1 MKRKS
6 IYSLIAGT
14 LVLAGLSSCN
24 NDKFLD
30 VTHGNIIPS
39 EAIFASD
46 DAALATLT
54 GCYDLM
60 LPSQTTDFAGN
71 EVHNSDPYKPYV
83 FTTSHPTMD
92 SQASGWDAAFC
103 RQGWNAQTTE
113 LLSGWRH
120 AYAAISRCNEYLA
133 GLETAEALSDAVKK
147 TCEGECLAIRSY
159 QYFWLAT
166 TFGRVPLLEAGETY
180 VNTPAKARAE
190 SYEVMWDFIINDFQK
205 ATDLL
210 TWEPYNGEYGRAT
223 KGMAEAYLGDAYM
236 WKAYRCPDKAAECY
250 AKAKAA
256 LKDVLDNGPYELNAS
271 FTTLFDADEA
281 WGKEAI
287 WQAILNEGDQW
298 GGWDGGKWS
307 GAHGWTGFY
316 YGAPANGAWGTYAC
330 SWELYDAYEDGDK
343 RRDGSLVGATIPE
356 SELDRIGKKDH
367 WKQTFVPTAWINNE
381 ANMYQEIKDKD
392 GKGTGKYDHSTTNH
406 IGKGTVDYKDESKN
420 KILYDPDCPMGFN
433 PFAQE
438 FVGYNTFHRE
448 KGDIQPTVYSTK
460 HWRNGRGTHWQGDQ
474 WLPDHIYMKRLAN
487 VMLDYAE
494 CCFQTGEADKG
505 WEQINKLRE
514 RAWGILE
521 DGHEKELAN
530 KFNSY
535 FKNLKTFYGTADNG
549 YGQYTLPDDT
559 DGWYPIPFG
568 SNGNKPEDAKTYYT
582 KLKAEKGFTSEVWKV
597 AVNEERR
604 KEFNAEWSLKTDM
617 QKSGY
622 LADHIEHNYP
632 KGYGHETGIEQIYEW
647 RTYRGFDF
655 DDRKMD
661 MPIPQ
666 DELIKNPLCDQNEAY
681 VGTSN

>member
-1 MKRKS
+1 MKSKL
-6 IYSLIAGT
+6 IYSLIAGSM
-14 LVLAGLSSCN
+14 VLAGFTSCD
-24 NDKFLD
+24 NDEFLE

-39 EAIFASD
+39 DAIFASD

-60 LPSQTTDFAGN
+60 LPSQNTDFAGN

-133 GLETAEALSDAVKK
+133 GLATAEGLSDAVKK
-147 TCEGECLAIRSY
+147 TCEGECLALRSY

-180 VNTPAKARAE
+180 VNTPTKARPGT
-190 SYEVMWDFIINDFQK
+190 YEEMWDFIIDDFKK
-205 ATDLL
+205 ATELL
-210 TWEPYNGEYGRAT
+210 TWEPYKGQYGRCT
-223 KGMAEAYLGDAYM
+223 KGMAEAYLADSYM
-236 WKAYRCPDKAAECY
+236 WKAYRCPDKADENY
-250 AKAKAA
+250 KLAKTA
-256 LKDVLDNGPYELNAS
+256 LEDILNNGPYELNAS

-298 GGWDGGKWS
+298 GGWDGAKWS

-330 SWELYDAYEDGDK
+330 SYELYDAYEDGDK
-343 RRDGSLVGATIPE
+343 RRDGSLVTATLPKVLLE
-356 SELDRIGKKDH
+356 EWGKLR
-367 WKQTFVPTAWINNE
+367 WQQTFKPVAWLNNE
-381 ANMYQEIKDKD
+381 ANKGHI
-392 GKGTGKYDHSTTNH
+392 GTGTIDRA
-406 IGKGTVDYKDESKN
+406 DEGNN
-420 KILYDPDCPMGFN
+420 KILYDENCPIGFN

-438 FVGYNTFHRE
+438 FVGYNTPHRE

-494 CCFQTGEADKG
+494 CCFRTGDAAKG

-514 RAWGILE
+514 RAWGKLE
-521 DGHEKELAN
+521 DGKEAQLAA
-530 KFNSY
+530 KFSSY
-535 FKNLKTFYGTADNG
+535 FVKLKDFYKAADNG
-549 YGQYTLPDDT
+549 FGQYTLPDNT
-559 DGWYPIPFG
+559 EGWYPIPFG
-568 SNGNKPEDAKTYYT
+568 SNGNTPEDAETYYT
-582 KLKAEKGFTSEVWKV
+582 KLKQEKGFTSEVWKV

-622 LADHIEHNYP
+622 LVDHIEHNYP

-655 DDRKMD
+655 DERKMD

-666 DELIKNPLCDQNEAY
+666 DEIIKNPACDQNEAY
-681 VGTSN
+681 KGNNE

>member
-1 MKRKS
+1 MKSKL
-6 IYSLIAGT
+6 IYSLIAGSM
-14 LVLAGLSSCN
+14 VLAGFTSCD
-24 NDKFLD
+24 NDEFLE

-39 EAIFASD
+39 DAIFASD

-60 LPSQTTDFAGN
+60 LPSQNTDFAGN

-133 GLETAEALSDAVKK
+133 GLATAEGLSDAVKK
-147 TCEGECLAIRSY
+147 TCEGECLALRSY

-180 VNTPAKARAE
+180 VNTPTKARPGT
-190 SYEVMWDFIINDFQK
+190 YEEMWDFIIDDFKK
-205 ATDLL
+205 ATELL
-210 TWEPYNGEYGRAT
+210 TWEPYNGQYGRCT
-223 KGMAEAYLGDAYM
+223 KGMAEAYLADSYM
-236 WKAYRCPDKAAECY
+236 WKAYRCPDKADENY
-250 AKAKAA
+250 KLAKTA
-256 LKDVLDNGPYELNAS
+256 LEDILNNGPYELNAS

-298 GGWDGGKWS
+298 GGWDGAKWS

-330 SWELYDAYEDGDK
+330 SYELYDAYEDGDK
-343 RRDGSLVGATIPE
+343 RRDGSLVTATLPKVLLE
-356 SELDRIGKKDH
+356 EWGKLR
-367 WKQTFVPTAWINNE
+367 WQQTFKPVAWLNNE
-381 ANMYQEIKDKD
+381 ANKGHI
-392 GKGTGKYDHSTTNH
+392 GTGTIDRA
-406 IGKGTVDYKDESKN
+406 DEGNN
-420 KILYDPDCPMGFN
+420 KILYDENCPIGFN

-438 FVGYNTFHRE
+438 FVGYNTPHRE

-494 CCFQTGEADKG
+494 CCFRTGDAAKG

-514 RAWGILE
+514 RAWGKLE
-521 DGHEKELAN
+521 DGKEAQLAA
-530 KFNSY
+530 KFSSY
-535 FKNLKTFYGTADNG
+535 FVKLKDFYKAADNG
-549 YGQYTLPDDT
+549 FGQYTLPDNT
-559 DGWYPIPFG
+559 EGWYPIPFG
-568 SNGNKPEDAKTYYT
+568 SNGNTPEDAETYYT
-582 KLKAEKGFTSEVWKV
+582 KLKQEKGFTSEVWKV

-604 KEFNAEWSLKTDM
+604 KEFNAEWSLKTDL

-622 LADHIEHNYP
+622 LVDHIEHNYP

-655 DDRKMD
+655 DERKMD

-666 DELIKNPLCDQNEAY
+666 DEIIKNPACDQNEAY
-681 VGTSN
+681 TKSDDK

>member
-1 MKRKS
+1 M
-6 IYSLIAGT
+6 
-14 LVLAGLSSCN
+14 AGLSSCN
-24 NDKFLD
+24 NDKFLE
-30 VTHGNIIPS
+30 VPHGNIIPS
-39 EAIFASD
+39 DAIFASD

-133 GLETAEALSDAVKK
+133 GLATAEGLSDAVKK
-147 TCEGECLAIRSY
+147 TCEGECLALRSY

-180 VNTPAKARAE
+180 VNTPTKARPE
-190 SYEVMWDFIINDFQK
+190 TYEEMWNFIIDDFKK
-205 ATDLL
+205 ATELL
-210 TWEPYNGEYGRAT
+210 AWEPYQSQYGRCT
-223 KGMAEAYLGDAYM
+223 KGMAEAYLADSYM
-236 WKAYRCPDKAAECY
+236 WKAYRCPDKADENY
-250 AKAKAA
+250 KLAKAA
-256 LKDVLDNGPYELNAS
+256 LEDILNNGPYELNAS

-298 GGWDGGKWS
+298 GGWDGAKWS

-330 SWELYDAYEDGDK
+330 SYELYDAYEDGDK
-343 RRDGSLVGATIPE
+343 RRDGSLVCATLPK
-356 SELDRIGKKDH
+356 SELERYGKLR
-367 WKQTFVPTAWINNE
+367 WQQTFKPEAWLNNP
-381 ANMYQEIKDKD
+381 ANRYQEIKDKD
-392 GKGTGKYDHSTTNH
+392 GKGTGKYDETTTNH
-406 IGKGTVDYKDESKN
+406 IGTGSVDMTDESKN
-420 KILYDPDCPMGFN
+420 KILYDENCPIGFN

-438 FVGYNTFHRE
+438 FVGYNTCHRE

-494 CCFQTGEADKG
+494 CCFRTGEAAKG
-505 WEQINKLRE
+505 WEQINKLRQ

-521 DGHEKELAN
+521 DGKETALAT

-535 FKNLKTFYGTADNG
+535 FVKLKDFYKEADNG
-549 YGQYTLPDDT
+549 FGQYTLPENT
-559 DGWYPIPFG
+559 EGWYPIPFG
-568 SNGNKPEDAKTYYT
+568 SNGNTPEDAETYYT
-582 KLKAEKGFTSEVWKV
+582 KLKADKGFTSEVWKV

-622 LADHIEHNYP
+622 LVDHIEHNYP

-655 DDRKMD
+655 DERKMD

-666 DELIKNPLCDQNEAY
+666 DEIIKNPACTQNEAY
-681 VGTSN
+681 IKSE

>member
-6 IYSLIAGT
+6 IYGLIAGA
-14 LVLAGLSSCN
+14 LVLTGISSCDN
-24 NDKFLD
+24 EKFLE
-30 VTHGNIIPS
+30 VSHGNVIPS

-120 AYAAISRCNEYLA
+120 AYAAIGRCNEYLA
-133 GLETAEALSDAVKK
+133 GLATAEGLSDAVKK
-147 TCEGECLAIRSY
+147 TCEGECLALRSY

-190 SYEVMWDFIINDFQK
+190 SYEVMWDFIIEDFKK
-205 ATDLL
+205 ATELL
-210 TWEPYNGEYGRAT
+210 AWLPFQNEYGRAT
-223 KGMAEAYLGDAYM
+223 KGMAEAYLADSYM

-250 AKAKAA
+250 GLAKAA
-256 LKDVLDNGPYELNAS
+256 LKDVLENGPYELNRS
-271 FTTLFDADEA
+271 FTTLYDADEA

-298 GGWDGGKWS
+298 GGWDGSKWS

-330 SWELYDAYEDGDK
+330 SYELYDAYEDGDK
-343 RRDGSLVGATIPE
+343 RRDGSLVCATLPK
-356 SELDRIGKKDH
+356 SELERYGKLRWQQTFKPEAWILNKANKDH
-367 WKQTFVPTAWINNE
+367 
-381 ANMYQEIKDKD
+381 M
-392 GKGTGKYDHSTTNH
+392 
-406 IGKGTVDYKDESKN
+406 GKGTVDFKDEANN
-420 KILYDPDCPMGFN
+420 KILYDPECPIGFN

-438 FVGYNTFHRE
+438 FVGYNTCHRE

-494 CCFQTGEADKG
+494 CCFRTGEEDKG

-514 RAWGILE
+514 RAWGLNE
-521 DGHEKELAN
+521 DGHEKELAT

-535 FKNLKTFYGTADNG
+535 FTKLKDFYKEADNG
-549 YGQYTLPDDT
+549 FGQYSLPENAKDN
-559 DGWYPIPFG
+559 GWYPIPFG
-568 SNGNKPEDAKTYYT
+568 SKGNKPEDAKTYYT
-582 KLKAEKGFTSEVWKV
+582 KLKAEKGFASEVWKV

-604 KEFNAEWSLKTDM
+604 KELNAEWSLKTDM
-617 QKSGY
+617 QKSDY

-666 DELIKNPLCDQNEAY
+666 DELIKNPLCDQNDAY
-681 VGTSN
+681 K

>member
-1 MKRKS
+1 M
-6 IYSLIAGT
+6 IAGA
-14 LVLAGLSSCN
+14 LVLTGISSCDN
-24 NDKFLD
+24 EKFLEAS
-30 VTHGNIIPS
+30 HGNVIPS

-60 LPSQTTDFAGN
+60 LPSQATDFAGN

-120 AYAAISRCNEYLA
+120 AYASIGRCNEYLA
-133 GLETAEALSDAVKK
+133 GLATAEGLSDAVKK

-166 TFGRVPLLEAGETY
+166 TFGRVPLLEAGETF
-180 VNTPAKARAE
+180 VNTPTKARAE
-190 SYEVMWDFIINDFQK
+190 SYEAMWDFIINDFKK
-205 ATDLL
+205 ATELL
-210 TWEPYNGEYGRAT
+210 TWEPFQGEYGRAT
-223 KGMAEAYLGDAYM
+223 KGMAEAYLGDSYM
-236 WKAYRCPDKAAECY
+236 WKAYRCPDQAAECY
-250 AKAKAA
+250 GLAKAA
-256 LKDVLDNGPYELNAS
+256 LKDVLENGPYELNRS
-271 FTTLFDADEA
+271 FTTLYDADEA

-298 GGWDGGKWS
+298 GGWDGSKWS

-330 SWELYDAYEDGDK
+330 SYELYDAYEDGDK
-343 RRDGSLVGATIPE
+343 RRDGSLVCATLPK
-356 SELDRIGKKDH
+356 SELERYGKLR
-367 WKQTFVPTAWINNE
+367 WQQTFKPEAWIANE
-381 ANMYQEIKDKD
+381 AN
-392 GKGTGKYDHSTTNH
+392 KGH
-406 IGKGTVDYKDESKN
+406 IGTGTVDMTDESKN
-420 KILYDPDCPMGFN
+420 KILYDPDCPIGFN

-438 FVGYNTFHRE
+438 FVGYNTCHRE

-494 CCFQTGEADKG
+494 CCFRTGE
-505 WEQINKLRE
+505 E
-514 RAWGILE
+514 
-521 DGHEKELAN
+521 
-530 KFNSY
+530 
-535 FKNLKTFYGTADNG
+535 
-549 YGQYTLPDDT
+549 
-559 DGWYPIPFG
+559 
-568 SNGNKPEDAKTYYT
+568 
-582 KLKAEKGFTSEVWKV
+582 EKGFTSEVWKV

-622 LADHIEHNYP
+622 LVDHIEHNYP

-655 DDRKMD
+655 DERKMD

-666 DELIKNPLCDQNEAY
+666 DELIKNPACDQNEAY
-681 VGTSN
+681 R

>member
-1 MKRKS
+1 MKSKL
-6 IYSLIAGT
+6 IYSLIAGSM
-14 LVLAGLSSCN
+14 VLAGFTSCD
-24 NDKFLD
+24 NDEFLE

-39 EAIFASD
+39 DAIFASD

-60 LPSQTTDFAGN
+60 LPSQNTDFAGN

-133 GLETAEALSDAVKK
+133 GLATAEGLSDAVKK
-147 TCEGECLAIRSY
+147 TCEGECLALRSY

-180 VNTPAKARAE
+180 VNTPTKARPGT
-190 SYEVMWDFIINDFQK
+190 YEEMWDFIIDDFKK
-205 ATDLL
+205 ATELL
-210 TWEPYNGEYGRAT
+210 TWEPYKGQYGRCT
-223 KGMAEAYLGDAYM
+223 KGMAEAYLADSYM
-236 WKAYRCPDKAAECY
+236 WKAYRCPDKADENY
-250 AKAKAA
+250 KLAKTA
-256 LKDVLDNGPYELNAS
+256 LEDILNNGPYELNAS

-298 GGWDGGKWS
+298 GGWDGAKWS

-330 SWELYDAYEDGDK
+330 SYELYDAYEDGDK
-343 RRDGSLVGATIPE
+343 RRDGSLVTATLPKVLLE
-356 SELDRIGKKDH
+356 EWGKLR
-367 WKQTFVPTAWINNE
+367 WQQTFKPVAWLNNE
-381 ANMYQEIKDKD
+381 ANKGHI
-392 GKGTGKYDHSTTNH
+392 GTGTIDRA
-406 IGKGTVDYKDESKN
+406 DEGNN
-420 KILYDPDCPMGFN
+420 KILYDENCPIGFN

-438 FVGYNTFHRE
+438 FVGYNTPHRE

-494 CCFQTGEADKG
+494 CCFRTGDADKG
-505 WEQINKLRE
+505 WSTLDELRD
-514 RAWGILE
+514 RAWGNKTIGQDYSKYYAHFNNVYSAFPWQGDE
-521 DGHEKELAN
+521 KHPHKELIPAPM
-530 KFNSY
+530 
-535 FKNLKTFYGTADNG
+535 TE
-549 YGQYTLPDDT
+549 
-559 DGWYPIPFG
+559 YPIG
-568 SNGNKPEDAKTYYT
+568 VLTAKVTVPSAKEYYT
-582 KLKAEKGFTSEVWKV
+582 KLASTPNRVGYVHTSEAWKV

-604 KEFNAEWSLKTDM
+604 KEFNSEWCLCPDM
-617 QKSGY
+617 IKSGY
-622 LADHIEHNYP
+622 MEDHINYNYP
-632 KGYGHETGIEQIYEW
+632 KDDGGDDYANYPW
-647 RTYRGFDF
+647 SKRTFDF
-655 DDRKMD
+655 DIRKMD
-661 MPIPQ
+661 MPIPA
-666 DELIKNPLCDQNEAY
+666 DELLKNNLLKQNPGY
-681 VGTSN
+681 

>member
-1 MKRKS
+1 MVF
-6 IYSLIAGT
+6 A
-14 LVLAGLSSCN
+14 AFSSCN
-24 NDKFLD
+24 NDKFLE
-30 VTHGNIIPS
+30 VSHGNVIPS

-46 DAALATLT
+46 EAALATLT

-60 LPSQTTDFAGN
+60 LPSQATDFAGN

-120 AYAAISRCNEYLA
+120 AYAAIGRCNEYLA
-133 GLETAEALSDAVKK
+133 GLATAEGLSDAVKK
-147 TCEGECLAIRSY
+147 TCEGECLALRSY

-166 TFGRVPLLEAGETY
+166 TFGRVPLLEAGETF
-180 VNTPAKARAE
+180 VNTPTKARAE
-190 SYEVMWDFIINDFQK
+190 SYEAMWDFIINDFKK
-205 ATDLL
+205 ATELL
-210 TWEPYNGEYGRAT
+210 TWEPFQGEYGRAT
-223 KGMAEAYLGDAYM
+223 KGMAEAYLGDSYM
-236 WKAYRCPDKAAECY
+236 WKAYRCPDQAAECY
-250 AKAKAA
+250 GLAKAA
-256 LKDVLDNGPYELNAS
+256 LKDVLENGPYELNRS
-271 FTTLFDADEA
+271 FTTLYDADEA

-298 GGWDGGKWS
+298 GGWDGSKWS

-330 SWELYDAYEDGDK
+330 SYELYDAYEDGDK
-343 RRDGSLVGATIPE
+343 RRDGSLVCATLPK
-356 SELDRIGKKDH
+356 SELERYGKLR
-367 WKQTFVPTAWINNE
+367 WQQTFKPEAWIANE
-381 ANMYQEIKDKD
+381 AN
-392 GKGTGKYDHSTTNH
+392 KGH
-406 IGKGTVDYKDESKN
+406 IGTGTVDMTDESKN
-420 KILYDPDCPMGFN
+420 KILYDPDCPIGFN

-438 FVGYNTFHRE
+438 FVGYNTCHRE

-494 CCFQTGEADKG
+494 CCFRTGE
-505 WEQINKLRE
+505 E
-514 RAWGILE
+514 
-521 DGHEKELAN
+521 
-530 KFNSY
+530 
-535 FKNLKTFYGTADNG
+535 
-549 YGQYTLPDDT
+549 
-559 DGWYPIPFG
+559 
-568 SNGNKPEDAKTYYT
+568 
-582 KLKAEKGFTSEVWKV
+582 EKGFTSEVWKV

-622 LADHIEHNYP
+622 LVDHIEHNYP

-655 DDRKMD
+655 DERKMD

-666 DELIKNPLCDQNEAY
+666 DELIKNPACDQNEAY
-681 VGTSN
+681 R

>member
-1 MKRKS
+1 MKSKL
-6 IYSLIAGT
+6 IYSLIAGSM
-14 LVLAGLSSCN
+14 VLAGFTSCD
-24 NDKFLD
+24 NDEFLE

-39 EAIFASD
+39 DAIFASD

-60 LPSQTTDFAGN
+60 LPSQNTDFAGN

-133 GLETAEALSDAVKK
+133 GLATAEGLSDAVKK
-147 TCEGECLAIRSY
+147 TCEGECLALRSY

-180 VNTPAKARAE
+180 VNTPTKARPGT
-190 SYEVMWDFIINDFQK
+190 YEEMWDFIIDDFKK
-205 ATDLL
+205 ATELL
-210 TWEPYNGEYGRAT
+210 TWEPYNGQYGRCT
-223 KGMAEAYLGDAYM
+223 KGMAEAYLADSYM
-236 WKAYRCPDKAAECY
+236 WKAYRCPDKADENY
-250 AKAKAA
+250 KLAKTA
-256 LKDVLDNGPYELNAS
+256 LEDILNNGPYELNAS

-298 GGWDGGKWS
+298 GGWDGAKWS

-330 SWELYDAYEDGDK
+330 SYELYDAYEDGDK
-343 RRDGSLVGATIPE
+343 RRDGSLVTATLPKVLLE
-356 SELDRIGKKDH
+356 EWGKLR
-367 WKQTFVPTAWINNE
+367 WQQTFKPVAWLNNE
-381 ANMYQEIKDKD
+381 ANKGHI
-392 GKGTGKYDHSTTNH
+392 GTGTIDRA
-406 IGKGTVDYKDESKN
+406 DEGNN
-420 KILYDPDCPMGFN
+420 KILYDENCPIGFN

-438 FVGYNTFHRE
+438 FVGYNTPHRE

-494 CCFQTGEADKG
+494 CCFRTGDAAKG

-514 RAWGILE
+514 RAWGKLE
-521 DGHEKELAN
+521 DGKEAQLAA
-530 KFNSY
+530 KFSSY
-535 FKNLKTFYGTADNG
+535 FVKLKDFYKAADNG
-549 YGQYTLPDDT
+549 FGQYTLPDNT
-559 DGWYPIPFG
+559 EGWYPIPFG
-568 SNGNKPEDAKTYYT
+568 SNGNTPEDAETYYT
-582 KLKAEKGFTSEVWKV
+582 KLKQEKGFTSEVWKV

-604 KEFNAEWSLKTDM
+604 KEFNAEWSLKTDL

-622 LADHIEHNYP
+622 LVDHIEHNYP

-655 DDRKMD
+655 DERKMD

-666 DELIKNPLCDQNEAY
+666 DEIIKNPACDQNEAY
-681 VGTSN
+681 KGNNE

>member
-1 MKRKS
+1 MKSKL
-6 IYSLIAGT
+6 IYSLIAGSM
-14 LVLAGLSSCN
+14 VLAGFTSCD
-24 NDKFLD
+24 NDEFLE

-39 EAIFASD
+39 DAIFASD

-60 LPSQTTDFAGN
+60 LPSQNTDFAGN

-133 GLETAEALSDAVKK
+133 GLATAEGLSDAVKK
-147 TCEGECLAIRSY
+147 TCEGECLALRSY

-180 VNTPAKARAE
+180 VNTPTKARPGT
-190 SYEVMWDFIINDFQK
+190 YEEMWDFIIDDFKK
-205 ATDLL
+205 ATELL
-210 TWEPYNGEYGRAT
+210 AWEPYQGQYGRCT
-223 KGMAEAYLGDAYM
+223 KGMAEAYLADSYM
-236 WKAYRCPDKAAECY
+236 WKAYRCPDKADENY
-250 AKAKAA
+250 KLAKTA
-256 LKDVLDNGPYELNAS
+256 LEDILNNGPYELNAS

-298 GGWDGGKWS
+298 GGWDGAKWS

-330 SWELYDAYEDGDK
+330 SYELYDAYEDGDK
-343 RRDGSLVGATIPE
+343 RRDGSLVTATLPKVLLE
-356 SELDRIGKKDH
+356 EWGKLR
-367 WKQTFVPTAWINNE
+367 WQQTFKPVAWLNNE
-381 ANMYQEIKDKD
+381 ANKGHI
-392 GKGTGKYDHSTTNH
+392 GTGTIDRA
-406 IGKGTVDYKDESKN
+406 DEGNN
-420 KILYDPDCPMGFN
+420 KILYDENCPIGFN

-438 FVGYNTFHRE
+438 FVGYNTPHRE

-494 CCFQTGEADKG
+494 CCFRTGDAAKG

-514 RAWGILE
+514 RAWGKLE
-521 DGHEKELAN
+521 DGKQAQLAA
-530 KFNSY
+530 KFSSY
-535 FKNLKTFYGTADNG
+535 FVKLKDFYKAADNG
-549 YGQYTLPDDT
+549 FGQYTLPDNT
-559 DGWYPIPFG
+559 EGWYPIPFG
-568 SNGNKPEDAKTYYT
+568 SNGNTPEDAETYYT
-582 KLKAEKGFTSEVWKV
+582 KLKQDKGFTSEVWKV

-622 LADHIEHNYP
+622 LVDHIEHNYP

-655 DDRKMD
+655 DERKMD

-666 DELIKNPLCDQNEAY
+666 DEIIKNPACDQNEAY
-681 VGTSN
+681 R

>member
-1 MKRKS
+1 M
-6 IYSLIAGT
+6 IAGA
-14 LVLAGLSSCN
+14 LVLTGISSCDN
-24 NDKFLD
+24 EKFLEAS
-30 VTHGNIIPS
+30 HGNVIPS

-60 LPSQTTDFAGN
+60 LPSQATDFAGN

-120 AYAAISRCNEYLA
+120 AYAAIGRCNEYLA
-133 GLETAEALSDAVKK
+133 GLATAEGLSDAVKK

-166 TFGRVPLLEAGETY
+166 TFGRVPLLEAGETF
-180 VNTPAKARAE
+180 VNTPTKARAE
-190 SYEVMWDFIINDFQK
+190 SYEAMWDFIINDFKK
-205 ATDLL
+205 ATELL
-210 TWEPYNGEYGRAT
+210 TWEPFQGEYGRAT
-223 KGMAEAYLGDAYM
+223 KGMAEAYLGDSYM
-236 WKAYRCPDKAAECY
+236 WKAYRCPDQAAECY
-250 AKAKAA
+250 GLAKAA
-256 LKDVLDNGPYELNAS
+256 LKDVLENGPYELNRS
-271 FTTLFDADEA
+271 FTTLYDADEA

-298 GGWDGGKWS
+298 GGWDGSKWS

-330 SWELYDAYEDGDK
+330 SYELYDAYEDGDK
-343 RRDGSLVGATIPE
+343 RRDGSLVCATLPK
-356 SELDRIGKKDH
+356 SELERYGKLR
-367 WKQTFVPTAWINNE
+367 WQQTFKPEAWIANE
-381 ANMYQEIKDKD
+381 AN
-392 GKGTGKYDHSTTNH
+392 KGH
-406 IGKGTVDYKDESKN
+406 IGTGTVDMTDESKN
-420 KILYDPDCPMGFN
+420 KILYDPDCPIGFN

-438 FVGYNTFHRE
+438 FVGYNTCHRE

-494 CCFQTGEADKG
+494 CCFRTGE
-505 WEQINKLRE
+505 E
-514 RAWGILE
+514 
-521 DGHEKELAN
+521 
-530 KFNSY
+530 
-535 FKNLKTFYGTADNG
+535 
-549 YGQYTLPDDT
+549 
-559 DGWYPIPFG
+559 
-568 SNGNKPEDAKTYYT
+568 
-582 KLKAEKGFTSEVWKV
+582 EKGFTSEVWKV

-622 LADHIEHNYP
+622 LVDHIEHNYP

-655 DDRKMD
+655 DERKMD

-666 DELIKNPLCDQNEAY
+666 DELIKNPACDQNEAY
-681 VGTSN
+681 R